1 MNQIRFSRLSMA
13 TVSIA
18 SIFSA
23 IATEPAQAT
32 NVESWTIDYFDGS
45 GELVGE
51 GGFSYDLDTETFVET
66 TPDFF
71 SEPDGFS
78 VQGALNSFSAE
89 ILGETWNLS
98 QEPGNVTWWAD
109 SINQPGQQSFHRS
122 PEPFINDFWFLG
134 DQFEGLE
141 QFSMS
146 NMEMISETVWEGS
159 WFQFVL
165 DSTGPGSGDSG
176 TWVATL
182 ETPTESVPEPATLFG
197 LIAVFGFGLLTPRKQ
212 R

>member
-1 MNQIRFSRLSMA
+1 MA

-32 NVESWTIDYFDGS
+32 NVESWTIDYFDDS

-51 GGFSYDLDTETFVET
+51 GGFSYNLDTESFIETFIGET
-66 TPDFF
+66 TEPEGFF
-71 SEPDGFS
+71 
-78 VQGALNSFSAE
+78 VQAEVSFSAE
-89 ILGETWNLS
+89 VLGETWS
-98 QEPGNVTWWAD
+98 VPGKTWWAD
-109 SINQPGQQSFHRS
+109 PTGGLPGQQIFRRS
-122 PEPFINDFWFLG
+122 PRPSISSGSWLFGDPFFGI
-134 DQFEGLE
+134 E
-141 QFSMS
+141 QLWMS
-146 NMEMISETVWEGS
+146 SMEMISETVWEGS
-159 WFQFVL
+159 WSLSVAE
-165 DSTGPGSGDSG
+165 DSTGPGFFGSG